1 MVTDAVTN
9 GGAGVYVKSPE
20 GEHSRWHFKYCSNYM
35 VEVLTASMIRDSSNE
50 CQQVAFLSDVF
61 SVLEVT
67 AGDKL
72 PRLAESLR
80 SHSTKE

>member
-1 MVTDAVTN
+1 M
-9 GGAGVYVKSPE
+9 YVKSPE

-72 PRLAESLR
+72 PRLAESFTR
-80 SHSTKE
+80 SRSKDEEEQ